1 MARIKRAQNRKTRKK
16 AIAKASKGFTGGRSR
31 YRQAKQGIIKAE
43 SYAYVGRKLRKRQ
56 FRALWIQRI
65 AAALMPTDLNYSRFM
80 FGLKQAGIEL
90 DRKQLAELAVH
101 EPAAFDA
108 IVEQARAALTA

>member
-1 MARIKRAQNRKTRKK
+1 MARITGAQNRKTRKK

-43 SYAYVGRKLRKRQ
+43 TYAYIGRKQRKRS

-65 AAALMPTDLNYSRFM
+65 AAALMPTELNYSRFM
-80 FGLKQAGIEL
+80 HGLKVAGIEL

-108 IVEQARAALTA
+108 VVEQVRGALA

>member
-1 MARIKRAQNRKTRKK
+1 MARIKRAVGRKTRKK
-16 AIAKASKGFTGGRSR
+16 AIAKASKGFHGGRGR

-43 SYAYVGRKLRKRQ
+43 TYAYIGRKQRKRQ

-65 AAALMPTDLNYSRFM
+65 SAALMATDLNYSRFM
-80 FGLKQAGIEL
+80 YGLKQADIEL
-90 DRKQLAELAVH
+90 DRKQLAELAVN

-108 IVEQARAALTA
+108 VVEQARAALA

>member
-1 MARIKRAQNRKTRKK
+1 MARIKRAMGRKTRKK
-16 AIAKASKGFTGGRSR
+16 AIAKASKGFHGGRSN

-43 SYAYVGRKLRKRQ
+43 TYAYVGRKQRKRQ

-65 AAALMPTDLNYSRFM
+65 SAALMPTDLNYSRFM

-90 DRKQLAELAVH
+90 DRKQLSELAVN

-108 IVEQARAALTA
+108 VVELARAALA